1 MLRFTRA
8 LASLVLFS
16 ACRAVPS
23 ATPLAD
29 TGDSRSFEEG
39 ALSRNRIPRAERAT
53 RPGDEKDE
61 LTDVDETIVIAEA
74 AVDAGDAGTPDAGLA
89 LGDAGTPGSAWA
101 GDYFGSDR
109 HVTRATGIPEKVELD
124 DKAHTRV
131 AEPSPGVVV
140 FSLVSSGDGSVICS
154 LKARATGNRAEVE
167 PGESCGGLFLMPPL
181 AVEGSAKLD
190 ADELELELEGHGEF
204 PGEDRPIA
212 MDIEYHFDGKRR

>member
-1 MLRFTRA
+1 MVRFTRA
-8 LASLVLFS
+8 LASFVLFS

-23 ATPLAD
+23 AIPLAD
-29 TGDSRSFEEG
+29 IGEDRSFEDG
-39 ALSRNRIPRAERAT
+39 ALSRNRVAAQRAT
-53 RPGDEKDE
+53 RPDEDDD
-61 LTDVDETIVIAEA
+61 LADAETIVVTEA
-74 AVDAGDAGTPDAGLA
+74 AADAGDAGTLDAGLA

-101 GDYFGSDR
+101 GEYFGSDR

-140 FSLVSSGDGSVICS
+140 FSLVSSGDGTVICS
-154 LKARATGNRAEVE
+154 LKARATGNSAEVE

-190 ADELELELEGHGEF
+190 GDELELDLEGHGEF
-204 PGEDRPIA
+204 PGEDRAIE